1 MLLRTLPACRAVC
14 DGRHDSSCLGRRRCR
29 PRVTSWVSLLLVG
42 RRLLSVVG
50 RLSSAPPPRPSLWP
64 WIGGVPSVLSVLGA
78 RRGPPPLPPR
88 RVPCRALRGCR
99 SCVLSRRGSRSC
111 APGLRPR
118 RPLLTY
124 VVGVAVPAALVQLRP
139 RRLCY
144 IGTWAPKALC
154 LVVVWVTSGEEWLQ
168 SLGFM
173 PQAAECLALV
183 PKAGSGTELFIEP
196 AAALVSI

>member
-1 MLLRTLPACRAVC
+1 LQFRTLPASRAVC
-14 DGRHDSSCLGRRRCR
+14 DGRHDSSCLGRRRCS
-29 PRVTSWVSLLLVG
+29 PRVTSWVSLSPGGGSSTTRGRTSLL
-42 RRLLSVVG
+42 
-50 RLSSAPPPRPSLWP
+50 RPS
-64 WIGGVPSVLSVLGA
+64 
-78 RRGPPPLPPR
+78 PPPLPLALVGGVRSVLLYWGLAVVLPPSPPR

-124 VVGVAVPAALVQLRP
+124 VVGVAVPAALLQLRP

-154 LVVVWVTSGEEWLQ
+154 LVVVWVTSGEERLR
-168 SLGFM
+168 SL
-173 PQAAECLALV
+173 ELV
-183 PKAGSGTELFIEP
+183 LPSRGVPCARTEASVGT
-196 AAALVSI
+196 